1 MENFNDETK
10 TAEMK
15 IRHCLVGDEDKVPRS
30 ATDTVGA
37 LNSLLAYYAPT
48 DELQALDMRLT
59 WTDEEMSS
67 IRKVTNTSHREVT
80 PSALFSLQAVD
91 DRSVPINATV
101 SRTSWTKPLLK
112 DNRRGAQCNICGIQ
126 LESARARK
134 WHKSLHHHFKPTYSR
149 AHARTICGKNYA
161 FPPHLKAHSLKDSWS
176 QSFSCGVCGEKFTAH
191 ARTICGKNHA
201 FPSHLKAHSLKHS
214 WSQPF
219 SCGMCGEKFKH
230 CRNIK
235 DHIIKLHS
243 IHHLSLNQCGIC
255 QKTFNSLPNLRQHIH
270 SHLPRVKTYQCM
282 PCNQRFDTR
291 GNLHRHKFLYH
302 AGYLRHNAINHE
314 CTVCKRWFECNR
326 DLRRHSIVH
335 TGERP
340 FTCTLCDKSY
350 TSAFGLQRHQLTAHQ
365 EQRKPVATKALDE
378 DKAAKN

>member
-67 IRKVTNTSHREVT
+67 IRKVTNTSHRE
-80 PSALFSLQAVD
+80 AVD

-176 QSFSCGVCGEKFTAH
+176 QPFSCGVCGENFT
-191 ARTICGKNHA
+191 
-201 FPSHLKAHSLKHS
+201 
-214 WSQPF
+214 
-219 SCGMCGEKFKH
+219 H

-282 PCNQRFDTR
+282 PCNQRFNTR